1 MPAKFMSKLHPGA
14 AVVFSTK
21 YSKDNIRKQTSF
33 PTVFTQNKKI
43 LSRQSANR
51 YKKCLKGKKTV
62 KEEEKSE
69 QTVKLG
75 NNRINLY
82 SNFYKVASCRKTS
95 SVKNSS
101 LFLNTPH

>member
-1 MPAKFMSKLHPGA
+1 MSSA
-14 AVVFSTK
+14 K
-21 YSKDNIRKQTSF
+21 YSKHNIRKQMSF

-43 LSRQSANR
+43 VSQQPANR
-51 YKKCLKGKKTV
+51 YKKCLRGKKTV

-69 QTVKLG
+69 HTLKLG
-75 NNRINLY
+75 NNRIKLY
-82 SNFYKVASCRKTS
+82 PNFYKVASCRKTS